1 MSKLTRALALTAML
15 AAMNLVGM
23 TAAAQAQAT
32 DHPTRQ
38 DTRRPPIESRV
49 GEYWRDRPAASQEQS
64 TGDATLRRLLAR
76 ERYSIP
82 NGAQTQV
89 TSPMRPAE
97 PSGRPGWLTPALGAG
112 RGPGAGRWGRRDG
125 RPARQ
130 EQPTRRADGLTTS
143 VVPRTGLP
151 PRL

>member
-1 MSKLTRALALTAML
+1 MSKLTRALALAAML

-23 TAAAQAQAT
+23 TGAAQAQAT
-32 DHPTRQ
+32 DHPARQ
-38 DTRRPPIESRV
+38 DTRRPPVESRV

-97 PSGRPGWLTPALGAG
+97 PSGRPGWLTPALAVLAVVLALVAG
-112 RGPGAGRWGRRDG
+112 VAVM
-125 RPARQ
+125 AA
-130 EQPTRRADGLTTS
+130 RRAKSSQRAGQTA
-143 VVPRTGLP
+143 
-151 PRL
+151 

>member
-1 MSKLTRALALTAML
+1 MSKLTRALALAAML

-23 TAAAQAQAT
+23 TGAAQAQAT
-32 DHPTRQ
+32 DHPTSQ

-49 GEYWRDRPAASQEQS
+49 GEHWRDRPAASQEQS

-97 PSGRPGWLTPALGAG
+97 PSGRPGWLTPALAVLAVVLALVAG
-112 RGPGAGRWGRRDG
+112 VAVM
-125 RPARQ
+125 AA
-130 EQPTRRADGLTTS
+130 RRAKSSQRAGQTA
-143 VVPRTGLP
+143 
-151 PRL
+151 